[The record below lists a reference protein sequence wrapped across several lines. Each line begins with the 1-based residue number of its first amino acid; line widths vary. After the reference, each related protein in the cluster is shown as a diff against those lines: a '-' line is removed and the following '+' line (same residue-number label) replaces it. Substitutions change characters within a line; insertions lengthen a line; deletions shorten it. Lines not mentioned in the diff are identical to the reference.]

1 MDEVNPNRPKW
12 TECRS
17 VISIPKIVFR
27 YKLKFLLPKLSSIN
41 SKKINKSNLRER
53 ERERDTTCILGTK
66 KYNTK
71 TYEPKVEV
79 INHNDSSV

>member
-1 MDEVNPNRPKW
+1 M
-12 TECRS
+12 
-17 VISIPKIVFR
+17 FR

-53 ERERDTTCILGTK
+53 ERERERERDTTCIWGTK

-71 TYEPKVEV
+71 TYEPKLEV